1 MLFIYQQDG
10 RFVQAEATTRQ
21 HHDSKMCTACGKAC
35 WFVRGSSA
43 KSRVAYDLVS
53 GAFHAWCLP
62 RLCGSDDVSAESDF
76 ELEDT
81 WEDGDDGD

>member
-1 MLFIYQQDG
+1 MPSVAG
-10 RFVQAEATTRQ
+10 RLLANTPTILAVCPRLL
-21 HHDSKMCTACGKAC
+21 KKN

-43 KSRVAYDLVS
+43 ESRVAYDLVS

-62 RLCGSDDVSAESDF
+62 RLCGSGDVSAESDF